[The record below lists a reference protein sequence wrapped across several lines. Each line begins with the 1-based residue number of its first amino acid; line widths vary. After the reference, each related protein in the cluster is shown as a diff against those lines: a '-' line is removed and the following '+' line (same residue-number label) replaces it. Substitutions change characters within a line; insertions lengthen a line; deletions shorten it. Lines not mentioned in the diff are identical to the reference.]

1 MRRRMEKPGR
11 KKQSRRW
18 GKRIMMILGG
28 LVGVTAV
35 FLLVGTVLHG
45 TYFKGQLRAIAPY
58 GQIVE
63 VEHGQMHLHAMGDGE
78 KTIVLLPGMGVG
90 LPSADFA
97 PLMRTLSAEHTVVT
111 VEYLGVGFSST
122 TDQPRTTENYVEE
135 VREALAKAGFQAP
148 FVLMPHSISSIYS
161 EYYAAKYPQ
170 EVEAVI
176 SLDGTSTA
184 YYEEMPSFVKYV
196 LPVAK
201 FQQTTGTMSLLAQL
215 TTNKEKLAASG
226 YTEKEIQDMIIYGG
240 FSMNDNL
247 LEQISSTADYVKD
260 TMDLPF
266 PASVPYFKVISR
278 TTHETPNKQ
287 LKVTPQEY
295 QHQHL
300 GRIGTHAQYEI
311 LEGNH
316 FIYAGNDQRIAKIV
330 DQVLKTAM
338 D

>member
-1 MRRRMEKPGR
+1 MRKIMQQTDG
-11 KKQSRRW
+11 KKQGRRW
-18 GKRIMMILGG
+18 GKRIMMILGV

-35 FLLVGTVLHG
+35 FMLVGTVLHG
-45 TYFKGQLRAIAPY
+45 TYFKGQLSAIAPY
-58 GQIVE
+58 GEIVE
-63 VEHGQMHLHAMGDGE
+63 VEHGKMHLYSMGDGE

-90 LPSADFA
+90 LPSADFS
-97 PLMRTLSAEHTVVT
+97 PLMRRLSEKHTVVT

-148 FVLMPHSISSIYS
+148 YVLMPHSISSIYS
-161 EYYAAKYPQ
+161 EYYAARYPQ

-184 YYEEMPSFVKYV
+184 YYEEMPAFVKYV

-201 FQQTTGTMSLLAQL
+201 FQQNTGTMSVLAQV
-215 TTNKEKLAASG
+215 TTNKGNLAASG
-226 YTEKEIQDMIIYGG
+226 YTEKEIHDMIIFGG

-266 PASVPYFKVISR
+266 PASVPYFKVISK
-278 TTHETPNKQ
+278 TTYEEPNKQ
-287 LKVTPQEY
+287 LKITPQEY

-300 GRIGTHAQYEI
+300 QRIGAHAQYEI

-316 FIYAGNDQRIAKIV
+316 FIYASNGPRIAEIV
-330 DQVLKTAM
+330 DQVLMTAM